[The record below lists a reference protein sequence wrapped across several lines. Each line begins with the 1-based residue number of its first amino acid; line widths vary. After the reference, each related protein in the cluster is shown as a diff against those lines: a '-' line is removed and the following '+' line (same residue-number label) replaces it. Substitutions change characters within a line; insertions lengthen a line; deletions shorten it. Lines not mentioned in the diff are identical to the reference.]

1 MTEHLAAVATGSVVG
16 LGIFVVI
23 SAWNGRLNLL
33 SMKSDTKSLA
43 LKPTLI
49 AGSVFTVV
57 WAVTGWTLA
66 ALTIAAVTVM
76 ASTAAARHNSRR
88 DDRVLVDAIAVWTEQ
103 LRDMLAGSSGLEQT
117 ITSTVPHAPAVL
129 REPLERLAASMS
141 YSSLSQALSRFARD
155 VDHPTADFVVAALS
169 TAATRQV
176 RELGTLLGH
185 LASCARDEAR
195 MHTRI
200 WVGRSRTR
208 SAVKIIACV
217 VAVFVG
223 GLALVSP
230 DYLAPYRSA
239 EGQVVLSAVVL
250 VFFGALFLMQRL
262 SLIVSPDRFVGRN
275 KGTAA

>member
-1 MTEHLAAVATGSVVG
+1 VNQHLAAVAAGSVVG
-16 LGIFVVI
+16 LGIFVVV
-23 SAWNGRLNLL
+23 SAWNRRLNLL
-33 SMKSDTKSLA
+33 SLRKGTKFTGLKS
-43 LKPTLI
+43 TLI
-49 AGSVFTVV
+49 AGAVFTIV

-76 ASTAAARHNSRR
+76 ASTAAARHTSRR

-117 ITSTVPHAPAVL
+117 ITSTVPHAPSVL
-129 REPLERLAASMS
+129 REPLERLAVSMS
-141 YSSLSQALSRFARD
+141 YSSLPQALNRFARE

-217 VAVFVG
+217 VTVFVG
-223 GLALVSP
+223 GLVLISP

-262 SLIVSPDRFVGRN
+262 SLIVSPDRFVGRQR
-275 KGTAA
+275 GASL